1 MYQDFLILLMR
12 FNMKKIFLVLI
23 FFIFLIVFPN
33 SPYKEEIDYE
43 KLNFIREKYY
53 VAIGS
58 IDTTKFLK
66 SYMENNFGKDF
77 SKYNPILMSYYACLT
92 GLEGKFE
99 KNLAKKVQLVFKAI
113 SIIDSSVNK
122 FPDCLEIRFL
132 RFSFFHNIPDYF
144 NVAKRRNDDLN
155 FVYDFLL
162 HRDFSFV
169 PKKIQIDMVK
179 YIVSTKRLKDEQNLK
194 LLRILNE

>member
-1 MYQDFLILLMR
+1 
-12 FNMKKIFLVLI
+12 MKKIILVSI
-23 FFIFLIVFPN
+23 FFIFLIVSSN

-53 VAIGS
+53 VAIEN

-99 KNLAKKVQLVFKAI
+99 KNLVKKVKLVFKAI

-132 RFSFFHNIPDYF
+132 RFSFFDNLPDYF
-144 NVAKRRNDDLN
+144 NVSKKRNDDLN
-155 FVYDFLL
+155 FVYDYLFNK
-162 HRDFSFV
+162 DFSFV
-169 PKKIQIDMVK
+169 PKKIQIDMIK
-179 YIVSTKRLKDEQNLK
+179 YIVSTRRLNDEQNLK
-194 LLRILNE
+194 LIRILNE

>member
-1 MYQDFLILLMR
+1 MP
-12 FNMKKIFLVLI
+12 FNMKKIILVSI
-23 FFIFLIVFPN
+23 FFIFLIVSSK

-53 VAIGS
+53 VAIEN

-99 KNLAKKVQLVFKAI
+99 KNLVKKVKLVFKAI

-132 RFSFFHNIPDYF
+132 RFSFFDNLPDYF
-144 NVAKRRNDDLN
+144 NVSKKRNDDLN
-155 FVYDFLL
+155 FVYDYLFNK
-162 HRDFSFV
+162 DFSFV
-169 PKKIQIDMVK
+169 PKKIQIDMIK
-179 YIVSTKRLKDEQNLK
+179 YIVSTRRLNDEQNLK
-194 LLRILNE
+194 LIRILNE

>member
-1 MYQDFLILLMR
+1 MP
-12 FNMKKIFLVLI
+12 FNMKKIILVSI
-23 FFIFLIVFPN
+23 FFIFLIVSSN

-53 VAIGS
+53 VAIEN

-99 KNLAKKVQLVFKAI
+99 KNLVKKVKLVFKAI

-132 RFSFFHNIPDYF
+132 RFSFFDNLPDYF
-144 NVAKRRNDDLN
+144 NVSKKRNDDLN
-155 FVYDFLL
+155 FVYDYLFNK
-162 HRDFSFV
+162 DFSFV
-169 PKKIQIDMVK
+169 PKKIQIDMIK
-179 YIVSTKRLKDEQNLK
+179 YIVSTRRLNDEQNLK
-194 LLRILNE
+194 LIRILNE